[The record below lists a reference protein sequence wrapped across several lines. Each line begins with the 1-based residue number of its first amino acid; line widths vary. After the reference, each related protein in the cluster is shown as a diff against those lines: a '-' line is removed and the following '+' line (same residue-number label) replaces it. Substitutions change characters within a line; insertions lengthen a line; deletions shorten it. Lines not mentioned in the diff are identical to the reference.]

1 MNAVVLSIFLVLIAA
16 FIGGVIAQAVKLPT
30 LLGVILAGIVGS
42 TLFHTGAETIEGLAE
57 IGLILLLF
65 SVGVETS
72 FEKLARVGKL
82 AILGSIL
89 QMVGVTVVSFIVLS
103 LILHIAPAAALVLSL
118 GFSLS
123 STALIV
129 KILQERGEMGTVQS
143 EIMIGWCLVQDLA
156 VIPMVLL
163 VPLLGGGK
171 TVNLGNVIQS
181 FGTSLLVLGIVFLI
195 GKVLVS
201 YFTSFLVSLNNRELL
216 VLGSILLALGVGV
229 LVSSFGVSPA
239 LGAFLAGVVIA
250 GTQENHAIFAETR
263 PLRDLFSVLFFV
275 TLGFLV
281 PLTYLISN
289 LPQIILL
296 SIFVLLLKIILIF
309 GISVLFGYKG
319 KVAVSVALGL
329 SQVGEF
335 AFVMYL
341 MSKNLGILDSNI
353 TSLGMAVTLTTL
365 FTTPIL
371 FKLIVP
377 IWRWGKRTPLK
388 NLFIGGVRTFISGEA
403 LTGHVIICGYG
414 RMGKWIGKTLN
425 LLKIPYVVVDYNQK
439 VIREARSAGVDAI
452 YGDPS
457 ELEVLEAAGIKNA
470 KVVILS
476 LPDRVARDEIIAY
489 CQTAQPDV
497 KVVVRAHLDE
507 DVKKLIQ
514 LKVRKVVQPEFE
526 GAIAV
531 IRDILSTSGRS
542 TEDIRQTIKSL
553 RLSHTMQK

>member
-1 MNAVVLSIFLVLIAA
+1 MNAMVLSIFLVLIAA
-16 FIGGVIAQAVKLPT
+16 FIGGVLAQAVKLPT
-30 LLGVILAGIVGS
+30 LLGVILAGVVGS
-42 TLFHTGAETIEGLAE
+42 TLNSAGAHDIEGLAE

-72 FEKLARVGKL
+72 FEKLARVGKV
-82 AILGSIL
+82 AVLGSIL
-89 QMVGVTVVSFIVLS
+89 QMLGVTLISFIFLS
-103 LILHIAPAAALVLSL
+103 LVLQISTAAALVLSL

-129 KILQERGEMGTVQS
+129 KILQEKGEMGTVQS

-163 VPLLGGGK
+163 VPLLSGEKVANFG
-171 TVNLGNVIQS
+171 TVIQS
-181 FGTSLLVLGIVFLI
+181 FGTSLLVLGIVFLV
-195 GKVLVS
+195 GKVVVS
-201 YFTSFLVSLNNRELL
+201 YFTSYLVSLNNRELL

-281 PLTYLISN
+281 PLNYLVGN
-289 LPQIILL
+289 LLQIILL
-296 SIFVLLLKIILIF
+296 SLFILVLKIILIF
-309 GISVLFGYKG
+309 GISVFFGYRG
-319 KVAVSVALGL
+319 KAAVSVALGL

-335 AFVMYL
+335 AFVLFL
-341 MSKNLGILDSNI
+341 MSKNLGILDTN
-353 TSLGMAVTLTTL
+353 TASLGMAVTLTTL
-365 FTTPIL
+365 FTTPLL
-371 FKLIVP
+371 FKAIIP
-377 IWRWGKRTPLK
+377 IWRWGKKTP
-388 NLFIGGVRTFISGEA
+388 FRQYFMGGARSFKSIETLS
-403 LTGHVIICGYG
+403 GHVILCGYG
-414 RMGKWIGKTLN
+414 RMGKWVGKTLS
-425 LLKIPYVVVDYNQK
+425 LLKVPFIVIDYNQK
-439 VIREARSAGVDAI
+439 VIKEARRSGIDVI

-457 ELEVLEAAGIKNA
+457 EMEVLEAAGIKSA
-470 KVVILS
+470 KIVILT

-489 CQTAQPDV
+489 CQTAHPSV

-507 DVKKLIQ
+507 DVKKLLQ
-514 LKVRKVVQPEFE
+514 LKVKKVVQPEFE

-531 IRDILSTSGRS
+531 IRDILVSSGRS
-542 TEDIRQTIKSL
+542 AEDIRQTIKSL